1 MPICF
6 IICAIGANGSET
18 REHADDLFE
27 EISAALEPCGV
38 DAMRGD
44 HNLDTKQV
52 DSDVIERIQ
61 NAELCIADLSEDN
74 VNVYYELGRRDET
87 GKPIILVRRR
97 GLPALPVDIA
107 GRRFIEYE
115 IESRRG
121 ARLFRDQLRE
131 AISSESANGFEGSN
145 GNATLAGV
153 YQVLQRVER
162 KIDRM
167 AKAAPAAKPT
177 SMPSGDLPE
186 GLSPSDAF
194 NLALK
199 TRDIPLAEAAMDRL
213 QWTMEKNR
221 YYDIVVEQAASLGS
235 LRASEM
241 MFAYAQEFFDS
252 DLSFKKKV
260 EYLCV
265 LVGVANRYDREL
277 EIMDVVEHAAEVL
290 DLQAR
295 QAPSGS
301 IDSMDHA
308 QVFNQLNR
316 LYHGIFATTRDASYL
331 QKAIDSLKHAIGI
344 REAAF
349 LYYNLAMCERHF
361 DLESARRSIDRCLRL
376 SGDDSDADHL
386 ELACKIYY
394 EQGDPEYE
402 DMLERLR
409 DINPQMAMLLDLDN

>member
-27 EISAALEPCGV
+27 EISTALEPFGI

-97 GLPALPVDIA
+97 GLPPLPVDIA

-115 IESRRG
+115 IETRRG

-131 AISSESANGFEGSN
+131 AIRSESANGFEGSN

-162 KIDRM
+162 KIDRIS
-167 AKAAPAAKPT
+167 KAAPSAKPT

-194 NLALK
+194 NLALR
-199 TRDIPLAEAAMDRL
+199 TSDIPLAEAAMDRL

-221 YYDIVVEQAASLGS
+221 FYDIVVEQTASLGS

-241 MFAYAQEFFDS
+241 MISYAQEFFDS
-252 DLSFKKKV
+252 DMSFKKKV

-301 IDSMDHA
+301 VDSMDHA

-316 LYHGIFATTRDASYL
+316 LYHGIFATTRDSDYL
-331 QKAIDSLKHAIGI
+331 QKAINALKHAIGI

-361 DLESARRSIDRCLRL
+361 DLESARRDIDRCLKL
-376 SGDDSDADHL
+376 NGGESDADHL

-394 EQGDPEYE
+394 EQGDPEYQE
-402 DMLERLR
+402 LLERLR
-409 DINPQMAMLLDLDN
+409 DINPQMALLLDLDN